1 MLGING
7 RKMILSTY
15 STTKILEE
23 KSHIYKAYIGELRMK
38 SGQSQLVKK
47 YRGGC

>member
-1 MLGING
+1 MLGNNG

-23 KSHIYKAYIGELRMK
+23 KSRIYRTYMDEMNDAKWAAHNI
-38 SGQSQLVKK
+38 
-47 YRGGC
+47 